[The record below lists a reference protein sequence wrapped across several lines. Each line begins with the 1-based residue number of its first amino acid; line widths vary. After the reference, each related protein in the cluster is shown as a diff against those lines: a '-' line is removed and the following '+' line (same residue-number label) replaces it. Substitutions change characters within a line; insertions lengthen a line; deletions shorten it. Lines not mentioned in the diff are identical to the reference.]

1 MTRMETFD
9 EENINSISKF
19 AESLVFL
26 DDTDVDDEFLIK
38 NLGNLIKSLSRFNRS
53 QYDDKR
59 VTQLL
64 RGMTNLSF
72 LVHSENVI
80 QNILESNFFT
90 IILKFM
96 NYFIGKP
103 FLNDTNDLNCL
114 SRLFAT
120 MSLLTSYSERIA
132 VKCVEYDIHQLG
144 IKIIEQFN
152 ERSIE
157 LLNDD
162 SKFKLYSAII
172 RLFKSTCQYASVR
185 VALLR
190 INLTEILLKEQMN
203 KIDIFKNGRVELKY
217 LKLDILIILA
227 NLFDDTQLET
237 LQISQQMVDLLC
249 QVLQEIIES
258 YSDNDQILRNTK
270 FYTKYEVDQYIMYL
284 WGFKLLPSIIR
295 IAVNDKIKQK
305 LYEKNIVSLLEPLI
319 ENGNQIEKEL
329 SCELLCSLCLNQNAL
344 KTVKANKKLIQLL
357 NAINSNKKT
366 STTTKEYCQQING
379 LLKNRLIKTIKK
391 SDGHIMISY
400 NHTYKEK
407 CARINEELEKKGFKT
422 WLDVNTSITDLHE
435 AMATAVENASVILI
449 CYSYEYK
456 ISTNCRIEA
465 QYAFTLEKPIIV
477 LRMQDDYKPD
487 GLV

>member
-1 MTRMETFD
+1 MTRLETFD
-9 EENINSISKF
+9 EQNIDSIKEF
-19 AESLVFL
+19 AKSLVFL

-38 NLGNLIKSLSRFNRS
+38 NLGNLIKSLTRFNRS

-59 VTQLL
+59 VFELL
-64 RGMTNLSF
+64 SGLMNLTF
-72 LVHSENVI
+72 YVNSENVI
-80 QNILESNFFT
+80 QNILESNFFMV
-90 IILKFM
+90 ILKFM

-103 FLNDTNDLNCL
+103 ILDDTTDLNCL
-114 SRLFAT
+114 IFLFGT
-120 MSLLTSYSERIA
+120 MGSLASYSERIA
-132 VKCVEYDIHQLG
+132 VKCVEYDIHQIG
-144 IKIIEQFN
+144 IKIIKQFN

-162 SKFKLYSAII
+162 SKFRLYSAIN
-172 RLFKSTCQYASVR
+172 RFFKWTCQYSSISVP
-185 VALLR
+185 VMR
-190 INLTEILLKEQMN
+190 INLTEILLKQIN
-203 KIDIFKNGRVELKY
+203 KIDSFNIDRVEFKY
-217 LKLDILIILA
+217 LKLDMLTILT

-237 LQISQQMVDLLC
+237 LQISQQMVDLLV

-258 YSDNDQILRNTK
+258 YSDNDQILHNTK
-270 FYTKYEVDQYIMYL
+270 FYTKYEVGQFSMYL
-284 WGFKLLPSIIR
+284 MGFKLLPSIIR
-295 IAVNDKIKQK
+295 IAVNDKMKQK

-319 ENGNQIEKEL
+319 ENGNEKEKEL
-329 SCELLCSLCLNQNAL
+329 SCELLCSLCLNPNAL

-357 NAINSNKKT
+357 NAINSNTKT

-407 CARINEELEKKGFKT
+407 CAKINEELEKKGFKT

-449 CYSYEYK
+449 CYSFEYK

-465 QYAFTLEKPIIV
+465 QYAFSLEKPIIV
-477 LRMQDDYKPD
+477 LRMQEDYKPD
-487 GLV
+487 GLVL